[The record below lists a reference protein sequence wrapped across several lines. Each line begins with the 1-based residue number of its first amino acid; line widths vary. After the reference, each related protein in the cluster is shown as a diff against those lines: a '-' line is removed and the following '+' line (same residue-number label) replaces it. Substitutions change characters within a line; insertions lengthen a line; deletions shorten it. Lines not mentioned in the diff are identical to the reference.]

1 MVGTSPNEIRQTYE
15 HWIPAAMQRLDDVQ
29 RQAWLASGLDRT
41 AIRVKKWGSKPAVGS
56 QLKKLTQLGNLH
68 ARLKPGARV
77 DVIVEADSNATL
89 KKP

>member
-1 MVGTSPNEIRQTYE
+1 MSTGFPQLCSVLMTHSD
-15 HWIPAAMQRLDDVQ
+15 RL
-29 RQAWLASGLDRT
+29 GLHLDWTRT